1 MHRHSNKDAYDE
13 IKRLE
18 AEDKK
23 VLEEKEA
30 KRLALLSDVEVINK

>member
-1 MHRHSNKDAYDE
+1 MHKKSIRDAYDE
-13 IKRLE
+13 VKRLE

-30 KRLALLSDVEVINK
+30 KRK